1 MSSHVGLMLALV
13 AAVCATVLAAAANQ
27 PPLHMAVAGVVTL
40 GLAFMALRDRQRLM
54 NSGAPANAI
63 ASSTARHLGLVWAWA
78 ALALA
83 ATYLLVIEARWPEW
97 WQFFIGFGFAAV
109 ASFVFA
115 SMLDRDAVDGRAD
128 DLLVKFGRLLVQVQ
142 IVGMAAGNHQPIRGR
157 QIPPRRKSCGL
168 GGLQYFLFRRAG
180 HRRHQSRRFTIS
192 GARVIAVGNCIVLR
206 SHPICHCAHRS
217 PGC

>member
-27 PPLHMAVAGVVTL
+27 PPLHMAVAGIVNL

-54 NSGAPANAI
+54 ISGAPANAI

-78 ALALA
+78 ALSFA
-83 ATYLLVIEARWPEW
+83 ATYLLIIEARWPEW

-115 SMLDRDAVDGRAD
+115 SMLDREAVDGRAD

-142 IVGMAAGNHQPIRGR
+142 IVGMAAGIISLFVDGKFPRDVNHADW
-157 QIPPRRKSCGL
+157 
-168 GGLQYFLFRRAG
+168 AG
-180 HRRHQSRRFTIS
+180 CNIFFFGALAIAAIS
-192 GARVIAVGNCIVLR
+192 LDALR
-206 SHPICHCAHRS
+206 SPAHVRLQW
-217 PGC
+217 PTALF